1 MTTPRI
7 AAIVA
12 AALAVQTTAPRFV
25 DGAANMDLPL
35 VAVVFAGLTGGPL
48 VGLWTGTA
56 GGLAQDLLS
65 GGVLGVNGLA
75 KSLVGTWAG
84 WMSVQFITF
93 QAWRRAVIVGAATL
107 ANAAC
112 VVGVYAL
119 VTAPGPSAQLRGV
132 AVQGSANATVG
143 IVAMALARWAP
154 AFGARL
160 RGRLGNAGTPLGRR
174 TR

>member
-7 AAIVA
+7 LAVVG
-12 AALAVQTTAPRFV
+12 AALAAQTTAPRFL
-25 DGAANMDLPL
+25 DAAANVDLPL
-35 VAVVFAGLTGGPL
+35 VAVVFAGLTGGPV

-75 KSLVGTWAG
+75 KSLIGTWAG

-119 VTAPGPSAQLRGV
+119 VSTPGPSAHLRGV
-132 AVQGSANATVG
+132 AMQGSANASVG
-143 IVAMALARWAP
+143 IVATAVARWAP
-154 AFGARL
+154 VMQTRR
-160 RGRLGNAGTPLGRR
+160 RGRRGRARFHRR

>member
-7 AAIVA
+7 AAVVA
-12 AALAVQTTAPRFV
+12 AALAAQTTVPRFV
-25 DGAANMDLPL
+25 DAAANVDLPL
-35 VAVVFAGLTGGPL
+35 VAVVYAGLTGGPL

-65 GGVLGVNGLA
+65 GGILGVNGLA
-75 KSLVGTWAG
+75 KSLIGTWAG
-84 WMSVQFITF
+84 WMSIQFITF

-119 VTAPGPSAQLRGV
+119 VTEPSPSAHLRGV
-132 AVQGSANATVG
+132 AMQGSANATVG
-143 IVAMALARWAP
+143 IVATVIVRWAP
-154 AFGARL
+154 AMQAQL
-160 RGRLGNAGTPLGRR
+160 RGRRGR
-174 TR
+174 TRFPRQMG

>member
-1 MTTPRI
+1 MTAGRI
-7 AAIVA
+7 AAVVA
-12 AALAVQTTAPRFV
+12 TALAAQTTVPRFV
-25 DGAANMDLPL
+25 DAAANVDLPL

-48 VGLWTGTA
+48 VGLWAGTV

-65 GGVLGVNGLA
+65 GGILGVNGLA

-119 VTAPGPSAQLRGV
+119 VTAPGPSAHLRGV
-132 AVQGSANATVG
+132 AMQGSANATVG
-143 IVAMALARWAP
+143 ILATAIGRWAP
-154 AFGARL
+154 AIRAGLRAR
-160 RGRLGNAGTPLGRR
+160 RGRTRFPRR
-174 TR
+174 MR

>member
-1 MTTPRI
+1 MTVPQI
-7 AAIVA
+7 AAAVA
-12 AALAVQTTAPRFV
+12 VALTAQTTLPRFV
-25 DGAANMDLPL
+25 DAAAVLDLPL

-84 WMSVQFITF
+84 WLSIQFITF
-93 QAWRRAVIVGAATL
+93 QPWRRAVIVGAATL

-119 VTAPGPSAQLRGV
+119 VAAAGPPAHLRGL
-132 AVQGSANATVG
+132 ALQGSANATVG
-143 IVAMALARWAP
+143 ILAPAVAGWAP
-154 AFGARL
+154 GLWARF
-160 RGRLGNAGTPLGRR
+160 RGRPADVALRR
-174 TR
+174 RMQ